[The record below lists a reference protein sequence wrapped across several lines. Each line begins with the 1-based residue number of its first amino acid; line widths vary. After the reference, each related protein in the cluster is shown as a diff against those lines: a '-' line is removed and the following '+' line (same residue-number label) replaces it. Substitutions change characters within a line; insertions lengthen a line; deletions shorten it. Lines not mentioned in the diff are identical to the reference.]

1 MSGLLEAPQVK
12 VAHDPSVIQHEMGHA
27 LTYVMNNIR
36 TIAKTTNFPFRSEI
50 KYNFYDEAGSI
61 NEGIADF
68 YAHIFDERDAV
79 FEYIFGAFTTGYRPI
94 MEEHPLH
101 ARYFYQKTG
110 SPT

>member
-1 MSGLLEAPQVK
+1 MTK
-12 VAHDPSVIQHEMGHA
+12 
-27 LTYVMNNIR
+27 
-36 TIAKTTNFPFRSEI
+36 
-50 KYNFYDEAGSI
+50 AGSI

-101 ARYFYQKTG
+101 AANFNTTRRPNLLPELCELR
-110 SPT
+110 SR